1 MDERTDED
9 LVAAY
14 MAGEEDAFSLLAQ
27 RHLKGVYS
35 FAYRLIG
42 DQHAAEDITQETF
55 LKIWKALKKYDQGSS
70 RFKTWML
77 RITRNSVIDFL
88 RKRKN
93 LILSHFEDEEG
104 QNPLIDNVTDE
115 SKLPDELFA
124 EKEDAEILARAVE
137 QLTLKHREILTL
149 HYTNGLTFD
158 EISSILGEPQNT
170 VKSRHHRALLT
181 LRKHMDSN
189 APNNY

>member
-9 LVAAY
+9 LIAAY
-14 MAGEEDAFSLLAQ
+14 MSGEENAFSLLTA
-27 RHLKGVYS
+27 RHLKSVYS

-42 DQHAAEDITQETF
+42 DQHAAEDVTQETF
-55 LKIWKALKKYDQGSS
+55 LKIWKAVKKYDPISS

-77 RITRNSVIDFL
+77 RITRNTVIDFL

-93 LILSHFEDEEG
+93 LIISHFEDEEG
-104 QNPLIDNVTDE
+104 QNPLIDTITDE

-124 EKEDAEILARAVE
+124 DKEDVETLTRAVD
-137 QLTLKHREILTL
+137 QLTLKHREVLTL
-149 HYTNGLTFD
+149 HYTNGLTFE
-158 EISSILGEPQNT
+158 EISNVLEEPQNT

-181 LRKHMDSN
+181 LRKLMADN